1 MSRYKHFIYQE
12 RVELARMHHQGASI
26 STMVELLGR
35 CRSSIEREIARNGN
49 KDGTYNP
56 DTAQRR
62 YEARR
67 KRGSILDKITELGEF
82 VVDMLHENWTP
93 EQIAGWLKAGNEKAL
108 PYVSHETIYAWIYS
122 TGHRARKLWKLLP
135 WHRAKRRFRPARK
148 NKSLIAN
155 RKSIHDRS
163 GNVDDR
169 SQGGHWEGD
178 LMICKRTRPV
188 LVLKERKS
196 RFVIIARLKSKNAED
211 TPINI
216 GTRLMCSF

>member
-1 MSRYKHFIYQE
+1 MTGRRFSDQKEVLQMSRYKHFIYQE

-82 VVDMLHENWTP
+82 VVDMLQPDRIDLRDQYYH
-93 EQIAGWLKAGNEKAL
+93 
-108 PYVSHETIYAWIYS
+108 
-122 TGHRARKLWKLLP
+122 TGQEI
-135 WHRAKRRFRPARK
+135 PA
-148 NKSLIAN
+148 NCCA
-155 RKSIHDRS
+155 D
-163 GNVDDR
+163 
-169 SQGGHWEGD
+169 GH
-178 LMICKRTRPV
+178 
-188 LVLKERKS
+188 
-196 RFVIIARLKSKNAED
+196 
-211 TPINI
+211 
-216 GTRLMCSF
+216 SFI